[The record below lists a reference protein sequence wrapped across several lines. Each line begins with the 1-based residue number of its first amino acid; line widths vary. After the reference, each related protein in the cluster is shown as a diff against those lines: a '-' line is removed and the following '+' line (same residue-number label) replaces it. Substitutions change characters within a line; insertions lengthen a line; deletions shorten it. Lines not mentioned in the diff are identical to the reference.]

1 MRDIRQKAV
10 DENVIGDSLV
20 QRFRPSWRIILFSSS
35 HKSSSKVK
43 STNAAF
49 STRNVRGSV
58 EPTRTNPGSI
68 A

>member
-35 HKSSSKVK
+35 RKSSSKVK
-43 STNAAF
+43 RYQCGVFYPQCS
-49 STRNVRGSV
+49 R
-58 EPTRTNPGSI
+58 
-68 A
+68 